1 MRTLSSTDQSA
12 LRLRPGKQWNVDN
25 GLAVVR
31 FMDGRR
37 ITWMDQ
43 CGQFVHTFTTSV
55 DHSPNDSP
63 PIQNCPPS
71 VIKRRFEF
79 LNPTSI
85 EINDSENELIIHT
98 KSDVFHLV
106 TEPVRLPL
114 GDWKVTEISLAGIPE
129 PADGSVFSVTPQYIR
144 VMKQCREFYIVEL
157 IMFNKQIVG
166 LNSGLNSDG
175 CEALIPDTNIE
186 KYVHLSQGLFISRF
200 DDSTLI
206 LGGPDQ
212 SSAATQLTLTKTADY
227 EEPPATPEPIS
238 EPPATEGFEATD
250 TTPSP

>member
-1 MRTLSSTDQSA
+1 VERRQRSGRCAIHGWPT
-12 LRLRPGKQWNVDN
+12 NH
-25 GLAVVR
+25 
-31 FMDGRR
+31 MDG
-37 ITWMDQ
+37 
-43 CGQFVHTFTTSV
+43 SV
-55 DHSPNDSP
+55 WPICSHFYDIGRSLAERFAADSEL
-63 PIQNCPPS
+63 PPS

-114 GDWKVTEISLAGIPE
+114 GDWKVTEISVAGIPE

-227 EEPPATPEPIS
+227 EEPPAAPEPIS